1 LVEEREKHPTE
12 AEFWAKFTNTDSGL
26 RLGFQ
31 EILDTLKKERS
42 ERDVHDAANA
52 HQFFNGDLG
61 HADANGTFTYT
72 SKAGNSIVMRKAG
85 DIARNWRNLL
95 ASNPSVAAQWGNQQT
110 E

>member
-1 LVEEREKHPTE
+1 VMYMMRRMPISSSMETLAMLMQTAHSPTHQ
-12 AEFWAKFTNTDSGL
+12 S
-26 RLGFQ
+26 
-31 EILDTLKKERS
+31 LD
-42 ERDVHDAANA
+42 
-52 HQFFNGDLG
+52 
-61 HADANGTFTYT
+61 